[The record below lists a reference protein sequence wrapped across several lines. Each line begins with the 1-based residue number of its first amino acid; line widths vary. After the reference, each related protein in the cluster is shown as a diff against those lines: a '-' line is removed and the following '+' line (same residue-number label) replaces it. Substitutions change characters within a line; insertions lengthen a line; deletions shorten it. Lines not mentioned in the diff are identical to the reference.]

1 MFGVSVHILPADKLL
16 LIIVVFN
23 ALITNGEANEVPLG
37 KQRTL
42 GLIVLIIIVVIA
54 VEARFMHKSF
64 RDMHNQVYY
73 IVSTPTQ
80 DNLPRAT
87 ELCSPSSRVLRT
99 KGEVGTLINV
109 YGKQN
114 DRGQR

>member
-54 VEARFMHKSF
+54 VDFASCTR
-64 RDMHNQVYY
+64 
-73 IVSTPTQ
+73 VS
-80 DNLPRAT
+80 
-87 ELCSPSSRVLRT
+87 
-99 KGEVGTLINV
+99 GTCTI
-109 YGKQN
+109 KCTTS
-114 DRGQR
+114 

>member
-16 LIIVVFN
+16 LIVVVFN
-23 ALITNGEANEVPLG
+23 ALITNDEANEVPLG
-37 KQRTL
+37 KQAALTL
-42 GLIVLIIIVVIA
+42 HTSLEAGVV
-54 VEARFMHKSF
+54 

-87 ELCSPSSRVLRT
+87 ELCSPSNRVLR
-99 KGEVGTLINV
+99 KNDEVGTLINV
-109 YGKQN
+109 YGKHN

>member
-16 LIIVVFN
+16 LIVVVFN
-23 ALITNGEANEVPLG
+23 ALITDGEANEVPLG

-42 GLIVLIIIVVIA
+42 DLIVVIIIVVIII
-54 VEARFMHKSF
+54 VV

-87 ELCSPSSRVLRT
+87 ELCSPSNRVLRT
-99 KGEVGTLINV
+99 NDEVATLINV

>member
-16 LIIVVFN
+16 LIVVVFN
-23 ALITNGEANEVPLG
+23 ALITDGEANEVPLG

-42 GLIVLIIIVVIA
+42 GLT

-73 IVSTPTQ
+73 IVSTATQ

-87 ELCSPSSRVLRT
+87 ELCSPSNRVLRT
-99 KGEVGTLINV
+99 NDEVATLINV

-114 DRGQR
+114 DRGQRRNNLFSN